1 MKYLVTGTQGNQVLT
16 IEWSEME
23 IYNNPG
29 PSINFQ
35 IKLYEADDRIE
46 FVYGKMAGF
55 NGTINYTYS
64 YSIGLSGVTVASTPT
79 SGQLVAQQIANVRN
93 FSFTNT
99 TNLSELPDCYSQ
111 LTFCA

>member
-35 IKLYEADDRIE
+35 IKLYEADDRID
-46 FVYGKMAGF
+46 FVY
-55 NGTINYTYS
+55 
-64 YSIGLSGVTVASTPT
+64 
-79 SGQLVAQQIANVRN
+79 
-93 FSFTNT
+93 
-99 TNLSELPDCYSQ
+99 
-111 LTFCA
+111 